1 MTDMPQDN
9 ERERRTILNALAE
22 SVAETSPEDLWREC
36 REEGL
41 DVESLANQ
49 AKTVIASAITRH
61 KQGKLRRARAEY
73 DARILS
79 MGKRASPL
87 PQSSG
92 KRRELLTTVFAMKP
106 DLRGVLTAAGRE
118 FHALTDEDVD
128 LLLRQLQ
135 HLGVLDDLPFQQG

>member
-1 MTDMPQDN
+1 MPQDN

-22 SVAETSPEDLWREC
+22 SVA
-36 REEGL
+36 
-41 DVESLANQ
+41 
-49 AKTVIASAITRH
+49 
-61 KQGKLRRARAEY
+61 Y

-128 LLLRQLQ
+128 LLLKQLQ
-135 HLGVLDDLPFQQG
+135 DLGVLDDLPSQQG